1 MNADPGR
8 ALVMSEVH
16 LGVGGADFIGGL
28 EARVEPGECLVVM
41 GPSGSGKSSLLAWMA
56 GTLDPAFTAR
66 GRLAV
71 GDQVL
76 TGLAPEHRRLGL
88 LFQDDLLFPHL
99 SVRGNLVFAMPAAVR
114 PRAERLRRIEHGLIE
129 DRMRTDQTLVRQHV
143 AGIGGFDQQQIGE
156 DSAVDRKA
164 QRPTLEN
171 SVLGRFCNVLH
182 HPPGKTVATQRGNP
196 LTDDLAVFPRQTAI
210 SSPRHPR
217 RHPDQHQRKQRHHP
231 KRNRDI
237 ERTKTT
243 PRFERLSAH
252 VDPCPFPPI
261 RNAHSVERS
270 TGCRLATQIG

>member
-41 GPSGSGKSSLLAWMA
+41 GPSGSGKSSLLAWTA

-114 PRAERLRRIEHGLIE
+114 PRAERLRRIEAALAE
-129 DRMRTDQTLVRQHV
+129 
-143 AGIGGFDQQQIGE
+143 A
-156 DSAVDRKA
+156 
-164 QRPTLEN
+164 
-171 SVLGRFCNVLH
+171 
-182 HPPGKTVATQRGNP
+182 
-196 LTDDLAVFPRQTAI
+196 DLAGFAGRDPATLSGGQRARVALLRTLLAEPRALLLDEPFGKLDADLRDAFRGFVFEHARARGLPMVLVTHDRSDADAALAACGGRVVRLDAPERAALRPAARRDGETA
-210 SSPRHPR
+210 PAAP
-217 RHPDQHQRKQRHHP
+217 
-231 KRNRDI
+231 
-237 ERTKTT
+237 
-243 PRFERLSAH
+243 
-252 VDPCPFPPI
+252 
-261 RNAHSVERS
+261 
-270 TGCRLATQIG
+270 LAGDTLAGPGR